1 MSQSLEWTGY
11 VAATLTT
18 LAFVPQAWKTIRT
31 KDTRSIS
38 LGMYV
43 VFTIGVGF
51 WLAYGF
57 VLDSIPMIL
66 SNIVTLGLSATIL
79 AMKLKYK

>member
-1 MSQSLEWTGY
+1 MNLEWTGY

-18 LAFVPQAWKTIRT
+18 LAFVPQALKTLRSR
-31 KDTRSIS
+31 DTHGLS

-51 WLAYGF
+51 WLAYG
-57 VLDSIPMIL
+57 VALESWPMIL
-66 SNIVTLGLSATIL
+66 SNAVTLGLAAVIL